1 MSGDFVD
8 SNVLVYF
15 VDQASPEKR
24 TIARSLIGDLLERGD
39 AHISFQV
46 VQETLNVITRK
57 FQTTVLPDDARQFLQ
72 DVLVPLWT
80 VMPTH
85 SLYERALMIHG
96 RYGYSFY
103 DALIVAAALA
113 AGCTRLHSENL
124 QHGQR
129 IEGLAIQ
136 NPFA

>member
-15 VDQASPEKR
+15 VDLASPEKR
-24 TIARSLIGDLLERGD
+24 AIARSLIGDLLERGD

-57 FQTTVLPDDARQFLQ
+57 FQTTVPPDDARQFLQ

-80 VMPTH
+80 VMPTRM
-85 SLYERALMIHG
+85 LYERALMIHG

-113 AGCTRLHSENL
+113 AGCTRLYSENL

-129 IEGLAIQ
+129 IESLTIQ